1 MKKKSNDIPCIPDS
15 TSMIEADLFHNI
27 KRSKAFNIKELSL
40 MFLPFW
46 EVLCDKNSSLVICK
60 VAYYITG

>member
-27 KRSKAFNIKELSL
+27 KRSKAFNIEELSL